1 MAFCGRASRA
11 ILRGNDES
19 ARIIT
24 RNGFENS
31 FSHRGHQTFFRT
43 SRSRGAAPHAARTSE
58 RGRIL
63 AVAAQVVLVAPL
75 QDVVEFGKQ
84 ARPVCRQ
91 IAFQKEGVR
100 DAPIRACSHSMSLVP
115 SSSHSSRTQFSVSSP
130 AERRQVTPC
139 RVSSALGT
147 KAGTDSKTHLKLRAL
162 GFCFCPK
169 RHCG

>member
-11 ILRGNDES
+11 ILRGNDKS

-31 FSHRGHQTFFRT
+31 FSHRGHQTFFRA
-43 SRSRGAAPHAARTSE
+43 SRSRGAAPHAAHTSE
-58 RGRIL
+58 RGQIL

-91 IAFQKEGVR
+91 NAFQKEGVR
-100 DAPIRACSHSMSLVP
+100 HAHKSLLPLDVSGSVVQSFQLHP
-115 SSSHSSRTQFSVSSP
+115 VFGTVSSRAPSGNAVS
-130 AERRQVTPC
+130 
-139 RVSSALGT
+139 
-147 KAGTDSKTHLKLRAL
+147 
-162 GFCFCPK
+162 CFVGVGNK
-169 RHCG
+169 SWDRFKNGGADE

>member
-11 ILRGNDES
+11 ILRGNDKS

-31 FSHRGHQTFFRT
+31 FSHRGHQTFFQT
-43 SRSRGAAPHAARTSE
+43 SRSRGAAPHAVRTSE
-58 RGRIL
+58 RGQIL

-100 DAPIRACSHSMSLVP
+100 RAHKSLLPLDVSGSVVQSFQLHPVFGTVSSRVP
-115 SSSHSSRTQFSVSSP
+115 SGNAVSCFVGVGNKSWDRFKNSP
-130 AERRQVTPC
+130 
-139 RVSSALGT
+139 
-147 KAGTDSKTHLKLRAL
+147 
-162 GFCFCPK
+162 
-169 RHCG
+169 

>member
-1 MAFCGRASRA
+1 MAFCGRASQA
-11 ILRGNDES
+11 ILRGNDKS

-58 RGRIL
+58 RGQIL

-84 ARPVCRQ
+84 ARPACRQ

-100 DAPIRACSHSMSLVP
+100 RAHKSLLPLDVSGSVVQSFQLHPVSVP
-115 SSSHSSRTQFSVSSP
+115 SR

-139 RVSSALGT
+139 RVSSASGT
-147 KAGTDSKTHLKLRAL
+147 KAETDSKTHLKLRAL

>member
-11 ILRGNDES
+11 ILRGNDKS
-19 ARIIT
+19 VRIIT

-31 FSHRGHQTFFRT
+31 FGHRGHQTFSGRQ
-43 SRSRGAAPHAARTSE
+43 GHAAQPLTPHARQSE
-58 RGRIL
+58 GKFSRWRRKSFSSHLCRMSSSSESKQGLSAGRS
-63 AVAAQVVLVAPL
+63 PSR
-75 QDVVEFGKQ
+75 KK
-84 ARPVCRQ
+84 
-91 IAFQKEGVR
+91 AF

-115 SSSHSSRTQFSVSSP
+115 SSSHSSCTQFSVPSR

-139 RVSSALGT
+139 RVSSASGT
-147 KAGTDSKTHLKLRAL
+147 KAETDSKTHLKLRAL